1 MSFSGSNSAAEQQPG
16 TSAACRHVG
25 QPPRFLGVGIG
36 GLVVQLPVAGDVER
50 TGPGAGEPQA
60 DPGCRGLL
68 RAALGIEGQP
78 QGGRL
83 AAAGELAAEIGD
95 GDAVE
100 LQALCRVH
108 GHHPDP
114 GVILGRHRRLG
125 LAIGERGPRGGL
137 IEEAAQVPAL
147 VRLVLAGD
155 PDQLEQV
162 GGAAQPVVHQQ
173 GGEVVAEPLE
183 DAFDQLVERQQ
194 GGRGAEAG
202 ERVVEVAEQLAVGVR
217 EALRPAP
224 LLGPALDQLRIDL
237 IGRFLRGI
245 AGFGGVWDRCG
256 RRPRPHRRGR

>member
-1 MSFSGSNSAAEQQPG
+1 M
-16 TSAACRHVG
+16 
-25 QPPRFLGVGIG
+25 
-36 GLVVQLPVAGDVER
+36 PVAGDVER

-68 RAALGIEGQP
+68 RAALGIEGQA

-83 AAAGELAAEIGD
+83 ASAGELAPEIGD
-95 GDAVE
+95 GDAIE

-173 GGEVVAEPLE
+173 GGEVVPEPLE

-245 AGFGGVWDRCG
+245 AGIGGLGWDRWG